1 MFKRTSIFKVFITFL
16 TILFSQLLYAP
27 NSFAAESTKPLIVK
41 NNDTPYMLGE
51 YIFLYKSINNTE
63 TINDILNE
71 NQFVKSE
78 NEVPNLGIS
87 PYSFWLKFAV
97 KNESGQDTL
106 LLSIEQPY
114 LDSIEFYSPAN
125 GSYEV
130 FKTGDNYAFSK
141 RQFKNHNFIFKLPV
155 KQNQQETF
163 YLKIKTG
170 EQLLLPIKVGTS
182 KSIFEDN
189 HTKDIIFGIYCGII
203 FVMFFYNLFLFF
215 TVKDNIY
222 LYYVIYILFIG
233 LTQASI
239 LGYPNQYLWP
249 EFPYIGNLSV
259 YIFSCLV
266 SLSALEFV
274 RVFLLTKQYVPTIH
288 NLSYLIIAAYLI
300 AAVLAFLKI
309 YNISYFLVLFN
320 AAIVSAYMLIVGFL
334 ILRKGYKPAKFFLLG
349 WSWMLVGIIIYVLKD
364 FQILGNNIFTNYTMP
379 AGSAME
385 VILLSFAL
393 ADRINT
399 LKQEKEISQAEAI
412 RAMAENDRIIREQNV
427 ILESKVEE
435 RTSELQQSNHDL
447 NKALTNLQEAQSQ
460 LVDAEKMA
468 SLGQLTAGIAHE
480 INNPINFVSSSINPL
495 KRDIQGLMQILE
507 EYEKLHKEEPQN
519 ANLIQ
524 IERLKEDLE
533 YDYLKEEIDLMLN
546 GIAEGA
552 TRTAEIV
559 KSLRNFS
566 RLDEDALKPS
576 DINQGIDSTLVLLN
590 SSIDGKVKISKCYND
605 IPAIEC
611 FPGKI
616 NQVFMNILTN
626 SIQAVKAKNITNGE
640 IIISTFEKDELVG
653 VSIKDNGIG
662 MSEKTKMKIFEPFF
676 TTKDVGE
683 GTGLGLSIVYTIIES
698 HKGKIEVHSEE
709 GVGTEFILYLPKN
722 LESLK

>member
-1 MFKRTSIFKVFITFL
+1 MSERTSIVKVFITLL
-16 TILFSQLLYAP
+16 TIILFQVCYSTH
-27 NSFAAESTKPLIVK
+27 SFAAESNKPLIVK
-41 NNDTPYMLGE
+41 NNDTPYMLGK
-51 YIFLYKSINNTE
+51 YISVYKSLNNSE
-63 TINDILNE
+63 TISDILNE
-71 NQFVKSE
+71 NKFVKSE

-87 PYSFWLKFAV
+87 PYSFWLKFSI

-114 LDSIEFYSPAN
+114 LDSIEFYSPEK
-125 GSYEV
+125 GTYKV
-130 FKTGDNYAFSK
+130 FKTGDNYTFSK

-155 KQNQQETF
+155 KNNQLQTYF
-163 YLKIKTG
+163 LKIKTG
-170 EQLLLPIKVGTS
+170 EQLLLPMKVGTS
-182 KSIFEDN
+182 KSIFEEN

-222 LYYVIYILFIG
+222 LSYVIYILFIG

-249 EFPYIGNLSV
+249 ESPYIANLSV

-274 RVFLLTKQYVPTIH
+274 RVFLLTKQYLPTIH
-288 NLSYLIIAAYLI
+288 NLSYLIIAAYLVTAI
-300 AAVLAFLKI
+300 LAILKI

-320 AAIVSAYMLIVGFL
+320 AAMVSAYMLIVGFL

-412 RAMAENDRIIREQNV
+412 RAMAENDRIIREQNI

-435 RTSELQQSNHDL
+435 RTSELQQSNQDL

-507 EYEKLHKEEPQN
+507 EYEKLHKQEPQN
-519 ANLIQ
+519 VNLKE

-533 YDYLKEEIDLMLN
+533 YDYLKEEIDMMLS

-576 DINQGIDSTLVLLN
+576 DLNQGIDSTLVLLN
-590 SSIDGKVKISKCYND
+590 NSMDGKVKISKCYND
-605 IPAIEC
+605 IPFIEC

-626 SIQAVKAKNITNGE
+626 SIQAVKAKNIVDGE
-640 IIISTFEKDELVG
+640 ISISTFEKDEFIG

-709 GVGTEFILYLPKN
+709 GIGTEFILYLPKN
-722 LESLK
+722 LQSLK

>member
-1 MFKRTSIFKVFITFL
+1 ML
-16 TILFSQLLYAP
+16 NAP

-51 YIFLYKSINNTE
+51 YILLYKSINNTE
-63 TINDILNE
+63 NINDILNE

-87 PYSFWLKFAV
+87 PYSFWLKFSV

-249 EFPYIGNLSV
+249 ESPYIGNLSV

-288 NLSYLIIAAYLI
+288 NLSYFIIAAYLV
-300 AAVLAFLKI
+300 AAVLAVLKI

-320 AAIVSAYMLIVGFL
+320 AAIVSAYMLLVGFL

-435 RTSELQQSNHDL
+435 RTSELQQSNQDL

-507 EYEKLHKEEPQN
+507 EYEKLHKQEPLN
-519 ANLIQ
+519 VNLKQ
-524 IERLKEDLE
+524 IEKLKENLE

-576 DINQGIDSTLVLLN
+576 DLNLGIDSTLVLLN
-590 SSIDGKVKISKCYND
+590 NSMDGKVKITKCYND

-640 IIISTFEKDELVG
+640 IIISTFEKDEVVG

-709 GVGTEFILYLPKN
+709 GIGTEFILYLPKN